1 MEFQFDNEPK
11 RGGRPATRLY
21 APTHGK
27 QRSYRPATEDE
38 RFASPQ
44 AQEQPEQEAARRPQH
59 EVKPFARFMLI
70 LCSFI
75 FAGMILFVLTGYER
89 ITRAYADIN
98 ALNAE
103 IDKTKLNINALEAA
117 IECAVTID
125 QAQQWAKDHNMQYPS
140 KSQYV
145 RSGSTIPLSPT
156 TPDTATPTGNPDAN
170 PQTPADGDTDTSEP
184 PAEN

>member
-21 APTHGK
+21 APTHGEK
-27 QRSYRPATEDE
+27 RSYRPATEDE
-38 RFASPQ
+38 RFAAPEK
-44 AQEQPEQEAARRPQH
+44 QEQPEQEAARRPQH

-70 LCSFI
+70 VCSFI

-170 PQTPADGDTDTSEP
+170 PQTPADGDTDTTEP
-184 PAEN
+184 PAAN